1 MPGRIVLLNGAS
13 SSGKSTIAREFL
25 ALMPTPW
32 FHMAVDDFHAMR
44 AYRRY
49 AEGEMAPVVRRTRA
63 GFHRAVAAM
72 ASVGNDVIADHVL
85 SEPWRLED
93 CLDVFGDLPVV
104 FVGVRCGNTEL
115 GRREQARRDRD
126 PGTAAAQ
133 DAIVHAHGIY
143 DLEVCTDRAS
153 PGECADA
160 IKAFVES
167 GLPPTA
173 FDRLRAAT

>member
-63 GFHRAVAAM
+63 GFHRAV
-72 ASVGNDVIADHVL
+72 
-85 SEPWRLED
+85 P
-93 CLDVFGDLPVV
+93 
-104 FVGVRCGNTEL
+104 
-115 GRREQARRDRD
+115 
-126 PGTAAAQ
+126 
-133 DAIVHAHGIY
+133 
-143 DLEVCTDRAS
+143 LEVCTDRAS